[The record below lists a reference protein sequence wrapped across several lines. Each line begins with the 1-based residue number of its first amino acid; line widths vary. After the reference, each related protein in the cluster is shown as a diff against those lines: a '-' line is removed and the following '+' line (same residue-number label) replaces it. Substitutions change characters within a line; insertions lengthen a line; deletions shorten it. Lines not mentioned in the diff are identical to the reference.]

1 MSTLTDLAREE
12 HSARM
17 VLSIV
22 GTANDAPTGQLLA
35 RVGAVETVAL
45 MDSGTDVPGM
55 TPVQAALWREHAHNR
70 MGVDTVARI
79 IAEGEAYRFISP
91 IDAEWPRQLEE
102 LGSRTSYG
110 LWARGSIDLLRVE
123 PHSMV
128 TFDGA
133 RAATSYGEEVT
144 RMLTSDL
151 AYAKYTVVSGGAYGI
166 EGAAHS
172 GAISSG
178 GNTIAVLASG
188 IDRPY
193 PSGHADLFERIESA
207 GLIVSE
213 VAPGGQPTRQ
223 RFLDPARVL
232 AAFSET
238 TVIVEAGAR
247 SGALQVANEANDL
260 HRSVGA
266 VPGSVLSA
274 ASNGT
279 NMLLQQDRAHLI
291 THASDIEDLARLG
304 GSAALTQIFGSAPV
318 QPAWRENQPSRTL

>member
-1 MSTLTDLAREE
+1 LGIL
-12 HSARM
+12 
-17 VLSIV
+17 I
-22 GTANDAPTGQLLA
+22 
-35 RVGAVETVAL
+35 
-45 MDSGTDVPGM
+45 MD
-55 TPVQAALWREHAHNR
+55 E
-70 MGVDTVARI
+70 
-79 IAEGEAYRFISP
+79 
-91 IDAEWPRQLEE
+91 PRQQ
-102 LGSRTSYG
+102 THT
-110 LWARGSIDLLRVE
+110 DLLRAE
-123 PHSMV
+123 PQTMV

-133 RAATSYGEEVT
+133 RAATNYGEEVT

-166 EGAAHS
+166 EGAAHN
-172 GAISSG
+172 GALSAG

-193 PSGHADLFERIESA
+193 PSAHADLFERIESA

-223 RFLDPARVL
+223 RFLDRARVL

-238 TVIVEAGAR
+238 TVIIEAGAR

-266 VPGSVLSA
+266 VPGSILSA

-279 NMLLQQDRAHLI
+279 NMLLQQDRAHMI
-291 THASDIEDLARLG
+291 THASDIEDLARPG
-304 GSAALTQIFGSAPV
+304 GSVALARVFGSASL
-318 QPAWRENQPSRTL
+318 QSAQRENQPSRTL

>member
-17 VLSIV
+17 VLSII
-22 GTANDAPTGQLLA
+22 GTANDDATGRLIA

-45 MDSGTDVPGM
+45 MDGDTDVPGT
-55 TPVQAALWREHAHNR
+55 TPVQAALWREHANSR
-70 MGVDTVARI
+70 MGVDTVARV
-79 IAEGEAYRFISP
+79 IADGEAYRFISP

-102 LGSRTSYG
+102 LGSRTPYG
-110 LWARGSIDLLRVE
+110 LWTRGNIDLLREE
-123 PHSMV
+123 PQSMV

-133 RAATSYGEEVT
+133 RAATSYGEEVA
-144 RMLTSDL
+144 RMLTSDM

-166 EGAAHS
+166 EGAAHN
-172 GAISSG
+172 GALSSG

-188 IDRPY
+188 INRPY

-213 VAPGGQPTRQ
+213 VAPGGKPTRQ
-223 RFLDPARVL
+223 RFLDRARVL

-266 VPGSVLSA
+266 VPGSILSA

-291 THASDIEDLARLG
+291 THATDIQDLARPG
-304 GSAALTQIFGSAPV
+304 GSAALTHVFGSAPV
-318 QPAWRENQPSRTL
+318 LPARRENQPSRTL